1 MSKNDYP
8 KTRKAT
14 AVVKCPH
21 CSHTGSA
28 RGLFTHVRLA
38 HPSIAEKPKT
48 STKITAHPYDI
59 KGLGHVKD
67 TIHRIEKKTLKQGEY
82 DWLVTVAI
90 GLLEKIMESNGIKLP
105 SKVNKPY
112 SSAIGQIQKPKRKYY
127 GE

>member
-67 TIHRIEKKTLKQGEY
+67 TIHRIERKSLKVGEY
-82 DWLVTVAI
+82 DWLITIATM
-90 GLLEKIMESNGIKLP
+90 LLEKIMIENGITLP
-105 SKVNKPY
+105 SKVEKP
-112 SSAIGQIQKPKRKYY
+112 IRKYY

>member
-1 MSKNDYP
+1 MSNQV
-8 KTRKAT
+8 RKPAPI
-14 AVVKCPH
+14 VKCPH

-38 HPSIAEKPKT
+38 HPSIAEKPKIAT
-48 STKITAHPYDI
+48 RITAHPYDI

-82 DWLVTVAI
+82 DWLITIAI
-90 GLLEKIMESNGIKLP
+90 GVIEKLMESNGLKLP
-105 SKVNKPY
+105 SKVEKPY
-112 SSAIGQIQKPKRKYY
+112 SSAIGSIEPKRKRKYY

>member
-38 HPSIAEKPKT
+38 HPTIAEKPKT

-59 KGLGHVKD
+59 NGLGHVKEK
-67 TIHRIEKKTLKQGEY
+67 IHRIEQKVLKQGEY
-82 DWLVTVAI
+82 DWIMNVAI
-90 GLLEKIMESNGIKLP
+90 GVVENIMIANGLLP
-105 SKVNKPY
+105 SKVKKPTVL
-112 SSAIGQIQKPKRKYY
+112 AGIKEKVKRKYY

>member
-1 MSKNDYP
+1 MSSHQYP

-38 HPSIAEKPKT
+38 HPSIAEKPKV

-67 TIHRIEKKTLKQGEY
+67 TIHRIEKKTLKQSEY
-82 DWLVTVAI
+82 DWLITIATK
-90 GLLEKIMESNGIKLP
+90 LLENVMREHGLLP
-105 SKVNKPY
+105 SKVEKPN
-112 SSAIGQIQKPKRKYY
+112 IVLNGIRERQEKRKIK
-127 GE
+127 